1 MAEQQALNATFFAF
15 RKREN
20 GGVLLGAS
28 IAFAVVM
35 LVFTIA
41 FGAAV
46 FAMLGGMDFVHWYS
60 DVMSSVAKGGTPAA
74 SAPPNVGG
82 LFLIFPLEM
91 IFLFFVAV
99 LLAAF
104 ESSCLRWMIRGER
117 SKPFNLCF
125 GADMWRVYATYW
137 VWFLYFLCTG
147 VLFWIVML
155 VFALIGGAAGGK
167 DNPAVAGL
175 VVGVA
180 CIAWIL
186 GWIYVAVRL
195 APAAATSIGV
205 GHFAPLKAWS
215 VSRGRFWALLGSYLL
230 LMLLYVVAVIV
241 VGGIAM
247 GPFYA
252 SVFSH
257 VDWSVAQ
264 TDPAAFSRSYQS
276 ANMQAL
282 QSLFAS
288 PVTIALYVGGQIAV
302 YAVGL
307 VFYVLFY
314 GVNARA
320 VQAAL
325 EDGKIEHAPA
335 S

>member
-1 MAEQQALNATFFAF
+1 MAESLNATFFSF
-15 RKREN
+15 RKREQ

-28 IAFAVVM
+28 IAYAVVM
-35 LVFTIA
+35 LVFTLGFCAAA
-41 FGAAV
+41 FM
-46 FAMLGGMDFVHWYS
+46 MLGGMDFVHWYA
-60 DVMSSVAKGGTPAA
+60 DTIATVGKGGGAIPST
-74 SAPPNVGG
+74 PPNLGAI
-82 LFLIFPLEM
+82 FLIFPLEM
-91 IFLFFVAV
+91 IFLFFFAV
-99 LLAAF
+99 LLASF

-147 VLFWIVML
+147 ILFWIFML
-155 VFALIGGAAGGK
+155 VFALIGGAVGGR
-167 DNPAVAGL
+167 DNPMVAGL
-175 VVGVA
+175 VVSIA

-186 GWIYVAVRL
+186 GWTYVAVRL

-230 LMLLYVVAVIV
+230 LMLLYIVAAIV

-257 VDWSVAQ
+257 VDWS
-264 TDPAAFSRSYQS
+264 TMGSDPQGFSRSYQA

-282 QSLFAS
+282 QSLLANPAS
-288 PVTIALYVGGQIAV
+288 IALYVGGQILV

-307 VFYVLFY
+307 VFYLLFY

-325 EDGKIEHAPA
+325 EEGKVTLAPPT